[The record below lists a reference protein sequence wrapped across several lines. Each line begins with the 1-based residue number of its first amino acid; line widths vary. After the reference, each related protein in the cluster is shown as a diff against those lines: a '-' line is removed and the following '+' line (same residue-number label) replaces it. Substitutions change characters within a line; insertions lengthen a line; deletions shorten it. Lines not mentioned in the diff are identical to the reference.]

1 MTTLAA
7 APPATPRTRL
17 NRVPE
22 ITIYFWI
29 IKVLATTV
37 GETAADLTSSHFGLS
52 RGATTLI
59 MSCILAPALVY
70 QFSLRRYRPAPYWLA
85 VVLIS
90 IVGTL
95 ITDNLSDGYG
105 VSLWVTTSVF
115 SVALVV
121 TFVVWFLR
129 ERTLSIHKVWTT
141 RREAFYWLAV
151 LVTFALGTA
160 GGDLVA
166 EQFGVGYWRSAV
178 MFSAMIGF
186 VYLAHRAFGLHA
198 IPSFWVAYVLTRP
211 LGASVGDFL
220 SQPRSAGGLALG
232 TVATSAVFLAAI
244 LVVVVYLTIAKVD
257 LTAAGEAE
265 GADER
270 CPSCER
276 PLVAEEPRCGV
287 CGWLADADVQRVA
300 A

>member
-1 MTTLAA
+1 MTTLTA
-7 APPATPRTRL
+7 APSSPHTLL

-22 ITIYFWI
+22 ITIYFWV

-37 GETAADLTSSHFGLS
+37 GETAADLTSSHFGFSL
-52 RGATTLI
+52 GVTTLI
-59 MSCILAPALVY
+59 MSAILAPALVY
-70 QFSLRRYRPAPYWLA
+70 QFSLRRYLPGPYWLA

-105 VSLWVTTSVF
+105 VSLWVTTGLF

-121 TFVVWFLR
+121 SFAAWFAR

-151 LVTFALGTA
+151 LFTFALGTA

-166 EQFGVGYWRSAV
+166 EQIGLGYWK
-178 MFSAMIGF
+178 SAMLFAGMIGL
-186 VYLAHRAFGLHA
+186 VYLAHRVLGLHA

-211 LGASVGDFL
+211 LGASIGDFL
-220 SQPRSAGGLALG
+220 SQPRAAGGLALG
-232 TVATSAVFLAAI
+232 TVATSAIFLTAI
-244 LVVVVYLTIAKVD
+244 LAVVAHLSITKLDRSAAADPAD
-257 LTAAGEAE
+257 LTKHCPACEQPLPVS
-265 GADER
+265 ER
-270 CPSCER
+270 G
-276 PLVAEEPRCGV
+276 CGI
-287 CGWLADADVQRVA
+287 CGWAGLESQSVA

>member
-7 APPATPRTRL
+7 ARPNSRALL

-37 GETAADLTSSHFGLS
+37 GETAADLTSSHFGFSL
-52 RGATTLI
+52 GTTTLI

-70 QFSLRRYRPAPYWLA
+70 QFSLRRYLPGPYWLA

-105 VSLWVTTSVF
+105 VSLWVATGVF
-115 SVALVV
+115 SVALAA
-121 TFVVWFLR
+121 TFATWFWH
-129 ERTLSIHKVWTT
+129 ERTLSIHKVWTS

-151 LVTFALGTA
+151 LFTFALGTA

-166 EQFGVGYWRSAV
+166 EQ
-178 MFSAMIGF
+178 I
-186 VYLAHRAFGLHA
+186 
-198 IPSFWVAYVLTRP
+198 
-211 LGASVGDFL
+211 
-220 SQPRSAGGLALG
+220 
-232 TVATSAVFLAAI
+232 
-244 LVVVVYLTIAKVD
+244 
-257 LTAAGEAE
+257 
-265 GADER
+265 
-270 CPSCER
+270 
-276 PLVAEEPRCGV
+276 
-287 CGWLADADVQRVA
+287 
-300 A
+300 